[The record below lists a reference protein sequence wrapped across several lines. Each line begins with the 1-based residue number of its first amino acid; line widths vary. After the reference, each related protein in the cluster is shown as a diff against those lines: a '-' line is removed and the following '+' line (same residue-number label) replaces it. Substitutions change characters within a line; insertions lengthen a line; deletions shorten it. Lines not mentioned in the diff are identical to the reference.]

1 MIFYLVMSIVIA
13 VTGFGAGLMFGYA
26 RGLEDA
32 RRY

>member
-1 MIFYLVMSIVIA
+1 MIFYLVMSLVLT

>member
-1 MIFYLVMSIVIA
+1 MIFYLVMSVVLA
-13 VTGFGAGLMFGYA
+13 LTGFGAGLMFGYE